1 MFDLG
6 PITAINGLRWIFLQP
21 GSYWEAH
28 ILGKASLL

>member
-21 GSYWEAH
+21 RKLLGSAH
-28 ILGKASLL
+28 PRQS